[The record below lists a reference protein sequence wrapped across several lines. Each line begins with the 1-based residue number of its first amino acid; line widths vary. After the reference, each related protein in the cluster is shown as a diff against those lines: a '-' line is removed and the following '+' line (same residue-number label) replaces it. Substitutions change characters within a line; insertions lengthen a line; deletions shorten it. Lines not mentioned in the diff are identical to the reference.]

1 MALAGPALQALL
13 PAVGRAGTMNAAAN
27 VAGQTTQLAGRLV
40 PYLPAMGQ
48 FFSGDPLGAGLT
60 ATATKF
66 APTGT
71 KTAVGLAT
79 SLLAPPVLG
88 AAGGLATSLAG
99 GVGNLAQAVTGQRRE
114 EGKSGLTGGGVG
126 TEADQWL
133 NQVAELSRITGR
145 AQVDIAREML
155 PIQNQY
161 LDNQM
166 QRQMQLNQQTGQ
178 LTGALNRQAYT
189 AQLAGGAQGQA
200 GETVRTMMTAANPY
214 AASAFQYRG

>member
-13 PAVGRAGTMNAAAN
+13 PAVGRAGTMNAAAG
-27 VAGQTTQLAGRLV
+27 VAGQTAQLAGRLV

-66 APTGT
+66 APAGT

-88 AAGGLATSLAG
+88 AAGGLASSLAG

-114 EGKSGLTGGGVG
+114 EGKSGLTGGGIEMSDE
-126 TEADQWL
+126 TLKRIE
-133 NQVAELSRITGR
+133 ELSRITGR
-145 AQVDIAREML
+145 AQVDIAREMF
-155 PIQNQY
+155 PIQDQFRNNETQRT
-161 LDNQM
+161 M
-166 QRQMQLNQQTGQ
+166 QVNQQTAQ
-178 LTGALNRQAYT
+178 LTGALNRQMYT
-189 AQLAGGAQGQA
+189 AQLAGGAQSQA
-200 GETVRTMMTAANPY
+200 GETVRTMMTAPNPY
-214 AASAFQYRG
+214 AQFAFQYRG

>member
-13 PAVGRAGTMNAAAN
+13 PAVGRAGTMNAAAG
-27 VAGQTTQLAGRLV
+27 VAGQTAQLAGRLV

-66 APTGT
+66 APAGT

-88 AAGGLATSLAG
+88 AAGGLASSLAG

-114 EGKSGLTGGGVG
+114 EGKSGLTGGGIEMSDE
-126 TEADQWL
+126 TLKRIE
-133 NQVAELSRITGR
+133 ELSRITGR
-145 AQVDIAREML
+145 AQVDIAREMF
-155 PIQNQY
+155 PIQDQFRNNETQRI
-161 LDNQM
+161 M
-166 QRQMQLNQQTGQ
+166 QVNQQTAQ
-178 LTGALNRQAYT
+178 LTGALNRQMYT
-189 AQLAGGAQGQA
+189 AQLAGGAQSQA
-200 GETVRTMMTAANPY
+200 GETVRTMMTAPNPY
-214 AASAFQYRG
+214 AQFAFQYRG